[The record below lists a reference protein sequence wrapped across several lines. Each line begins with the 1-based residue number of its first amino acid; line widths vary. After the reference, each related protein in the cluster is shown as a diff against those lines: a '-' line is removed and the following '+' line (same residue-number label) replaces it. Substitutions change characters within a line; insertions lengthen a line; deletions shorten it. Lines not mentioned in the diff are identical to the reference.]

1 MGTVNDI
8 YSLIERIAQDQ
19 LKENEPIKRDD
30 LAYILCQ
37 KLGLEALDGVTL
49 ESYVYKAYLQFDKS
63 EVIRNMIVS
72 NDGTTSVVA
81 QAALRE
87 LAQEGI
93 TDEVMSIVS
102 KDMQAT
108 EESIRLSGDSLGNVL
123 NVALAKDVASLY
135 SWLQGKNGIEEI
147 GKKGSLLMENYEK
160 MVQGYQA
167 AESGVKRDIHD
178 FVELRSCVNAVFM
191 QNASLLV
198 DVFGDSI
205 KVVAPELF
213 DFDTVKWLDVTKMQE
228 KSRLEYDKLSEKCAL
243 LLGEV
248 SERFNSLLAN
258 ASGTALA
265 VRKWKGAGSGK
276 SLGIYGLL
284 AVQAVRCLNHLLD
297 ANAKK
302 TQLTEQYVRFED
314 SVKRDK
320 LKVSADLKRLAIIH
334 KTLNDL
340 YIPKADAFA
349 RLSNRVLSDDF
360 DQLIAEIYS
369 GEEVRSLKAER
380 DELLRRCKEL
390 EESINDHQENIALF
404 DYQIEDWKGMLAS
417 QKETYDKAKKEK
429 PSRPNALVK
438 LLTFGYSQ
446 RKYEENIT
454 DWADLYGDF
463 VKEYEC
469 AASDLTEAK
478 ENRKS
483 HDDLLE
489 KNKRE
494 YDKSIR
500 RLKELNQQMVARL
513 QCSPEVKLRVAARL
527 KDLVTLLHAAK
538 TVAELGLDEKLTEVA
553 SLNLPDVGI
562 LPADMEQRILQFV
575 DGMSQELRQNSGTV
589 ADSILKDITGTTPVD
604 SDLRDDFVKA
614 VEKTSRL
621 FDSWTHLEAM
631 HLKAQL
637 NNEVYL
643 SEMERLKQ
651 EFQTEMAGLDQK
663 SEVVQEALRRANL
676 STDKEDLRKALLD
689 LAGKDGHEW
698 TEADFDAFLS
708 GTKVLNL

>member
-1 MGTVNDI
+1 MGNDSDI
-8 YSLIERIAQDQ
+8 YSQIKAIAEEQ
-19 LKENEPIKRDD
+19 KRENDPIKRDD

-37 KLGLEALDGVTL
+37 KLGLEALDGVAL
-49 ESYVYKAYLQFDKS
+49 ESYVYKAYLHFDKS

-72 NDGTTSVVA
+72 NDGTVSIVA
-81 QAALRE
+81 QAELRE
-87 LAQEGI
+87 LAQNGI
-93 TDEVMSIVS
+93 TDEVLTIVS
-102 KDMQAT
+102 EDMRAT
-108 EESIRLSGDSLGNVL
+108 EESIRVSGDSLGRVL
-123 NVALAKDVASLY
+123 NVALAKDAASLY
-135 SWLQGKNGIEEI
+135 TWLQGKNGIEEI
-147 GKKGSLLMENYEK
+147 GKKGSLLMDNYEK
-160 MVQGYQA
+160 MVQDYQS

-178 FVELRSCVNAVFM
+178 FVELRSCVNAIFM

-198 DVFGDSI
+198 DVFGDSV

-213 DFDTVKWLDVTKMQE
+213 DFDTVKWLDVSNMQA

-258 ASGTALA
+258 ATGTAMTI
-265 VRKWKGAGSGK
+265 RKWKGAGSGK

-320 LKVSADLKRLAIIH
+320 LKVTADLKRLAVIH

-369 GEEVRSLKAER
+369 GEEVKSLKAER

-404 DYQIEDWKGMLAS
+404 DYQIEDWKGMLTS
-417 QKETYDKAKKEK
+417 QKENYDKAKREK

-438 LLTFGYSQ
+438 LLTFGYTQ
-446 RKYEENIT
+446 RKYEGKIT

-483 HDDLLE
+483 HDELLE
-489 KNKRE
+489 KNKR
-494 YDKSIR
+494 DQSIR

-513 QCSPEVKLRVAARL
+513 QCSPEVKMRVVARL
-527 KDLVTLLHAAK
+527 KELVTLLHAAK
-538 TVAELGLDEKLTEVA
+538 TVTELGLDENLTEVA

-562 LPADMEQRILQFV
+562 LPADMEERILQFA
-575 DGMSQELRQNSGTV
+575 DGLSQKLRQNSGVV
-589 ADSILKDITGTTPVD
+589 ADSILKDVTGKSPED
-604 SDLRDDFVKA
+604 SDLRDDFVQA

-621 FDSWTHLEAM
+621 FDSWTHLQAM
-631 HLKAQL
+631 QLKAQL

-643 SEMERLKQ
+643 SEMERLKK
-651 EFQTEMAGLDQK
+651 EFQTAMEGLDQK

-676 STDKEDLRKALLD
+676 SVDKEELRKALLD
-689 LAGKDGHEW
+689 LAGGSAQEW
-698 TEADFDAFLS
+698 TEADFDDFLA